1 MNSNPK
7 GARRHPKG
15 RSLWTRSRA
24 LAALPYVRPVV
35 RSLREHALEVQRHR
49 LTARRLAAQPGRPGR
64 ATLIA
69 HQEAVEEARKAAAR
83 FEEVLE
89 ELEAL
94 QIACADAVNGQALF
108 PFMHGKK
115 PAWLVFNLFEGEPL
129 RHWRYQEDEPDVR
142 RPVSALEEAA
152 GEGKHLA

>member
-1 MNSNPK
+1 MSELCDTELRANPQK
-7 GARRHPKG
+7 GGTH
-15 RSLWTRSRA
+15 
-24 LAALPYVRPVV
+24 LAA
-35 RSLREHALEVQRHR
+35 RS
-49 LTARRLAAQPGRPGR
+49 
-64 ATLIA
+64 
-69 HQEAVEEARKAAAR
+69 EEA
-83 FEEVLE
+83 LE

-129 RHWRYQEDEPDVR
+129 RFWRYQEDEPDVR